1 MSIGEFA
8 PTIHYQWI
16 KSPPLRGF
24 LKEVRLLRNMPE
36 LVPVTIVSMHEFHLE
51 TLIHDPIHG
60 YIPVGKRDDRVA
72 SDSQAVFEEDVIHH
86 PWVQRMRHIHQ
97 LQTAWWIYP
106 TAEHSRFQHILGV
119 MHLASLWTQSLY
131 PSLKQVCVDVPSL
144 GYVESLMRM
153 AGLLHDVGHGPF
165 GHFFDEHYLR
175 AFGETHESLGAQI
188 IQSELADLLS
198 QLRGNPNSRLEDDEQ
213 LDPDHVA
220 WIIQRPQSDEE
231 ERPQW
236 LLFLR
241 SLLSGIY
248 TIDNMD
254 FVLRD
259 AYMTGYSQ
267 RSYDLERLVRYSFFS
282 QAGLTIHDR
291 GIHALLRFMGAR
303 AELFRNVYFHRSVR
317 GIDIA
322 LADVFTR
329 SMPLLFPGNPCE
341 HLSEYQKLTEASL
354 LVDVGRWKNESGE
367 KGELG
372 AKWQELL
379 QCQVPWTM
387 VCQRT
392 MTFGEG
398 DSEASSIFT
407 DQEFVEKKLRSFLPE
422 SLQELELRIDIA
434 RHIFRPLVQ
443 GPAIGQNYLF
453 DSATGQIRPLTSH
466 ELIDRQPVAQ
476 RICRIYARDRK
487 YQAALAA
494 ALQQLAGH
502 GEDDLTNM

>member
-1 MSIGEFA
+1 M
-8 PTIHYQWI
+8 QD
-16 KSPPLRGF
+16 
-24 LKEVRLLRNMPE
+24 
-36 LVPVTIVSMHEFHLE
+36 FHLE

-60 YIPVGKRDDRVA
+60 YIPIGKCDKRVA
-72 SDSQAVFEEDVIHH
+72 RETPDVAEEDVINH
-86 PWVQRMRHIHQ
+86 PWLQRMRHIHQ

-106 TAEHSRFQHILGV
+106 TAEHSRFQYILGV

-131 PSLKQVCVDVPSL
+131 PSLKRVCEDVPSL

-165 GHFFDEHYLR
+165 GHFFDEHYLKQ
-175 AFGETHESLGAQI
+175 FGETHESLGAHI
-188 IQSELADLLS
+188 IQAELGDLLRH
-198 QLRGNPNSRLEDDEQ
+198 LRGNPNSRLDDHEQ
-213 LDPDHVA
+213 FDPEHVA
-220 WIIQRPQSDEE
+220 WIIQRPQSQQED
-231 ERPQW
+231 RPRW

-267 RSYDLERLVRYSFFS
+267 RSYDLERLIRYSFFS
-282 QAGLTIHDR
+282 QQGLTIHDR
-291 GIHALLRFMGAR
+291 GIHALLRFMAAR

-322 LADVFTR
+322 LADVFAR
-329 SMPLLFPGNPCE
+329 SMPLLFPGNPGE
-341 HLSEYQKLTEASL
+341 HLSEYLQFTESSL
-354 LVDVGRWKNESGE
+354 LVDVSRWQQESGE

-372 AKWQELL
+372 AEWQNII
-379 QCQVPWTM
+379 QRRIPWVM

-392 MTFGEG
+392 MTFDEG

-407 DQEFVEKKLRSFLPE
+407 DQEFVEKRLRSFLPE
-422 SLQELELRIDIA
+422 SLRNLELRIDIA

-443 GPAIGQNYLF
+443 GPVTGQNYLF
-453 DSATGQIRPLTSH
+453 DSATDTIRTLTSH
-466 ELIDRQPVAQ
+466 ELVDRQPVAQ
-476 RICRIYARDRK
+476 RICRVYARD
-487 YQAALAA
+487 QQHQSILAD
-494 ALQQLAGH
+494 ALQQLSGH

>member
-60 YIPVGKRDDRVA
+60 YIPVGKRDDRVT

-188 IQSELADLLS
+188 IQSELAELLS
-198 QLRGNPNSRLEDDEQ
+198 QLRGNPNSR
-213 LDPDHVA
+213 
-220 WIIQRPQSDEE
+220 
-231 ERPQW
+231 
-236 LLFLR
+236 
-241 SLLSGIY
+241 
-248 TIDNMD
+248 
-254 FVLRD
+254 
-259 AYMTGYSQ
+259 
-267 RSYDLERLVRYSFFS
+267 
-282 QAGLTIHDR
+282 
-291 GIHALLRFMGAR
+291 
-303 AELFRNVYFHRSVR
+303 
-317 GIDIA
+317 
-322 LADVFTR
+322 
-329 SMPLLFPGNPCE
+329 
-341 HLSEYQKLTEASL
+341 
-354 LVDVGRWKNESGE
+354 
-367 KGELG
+367 
-372 AKWQELL
+372 
-379 QCQVPWTM
+379 
-387 VCQRT
+387 
-392 MTFGEG
+392 
-398 DSEASSIFT
+398 
-407 DQEFVEKKLRSFLPE
+407 
-422 SLQELELRIDIA
+422 
-434 RHIFRPLVQ
+434 
-443 GPAIGQNYLF
+443 
-453 DSATGQIRPLTSH
+453 
-466 ELIDRQPVAQ
+466 
-476 RICRIYARDRK
+476 
-487 YQAALAA
+487 
-494 ALQQLAGH
+494 
-502 GEDDLTNM
+502 